1 MALVSKNIPNLIN
14 GVSQQPAALR
24 LESQGEVQE
33 NGFSDVVDGLKKR
46 PPTKF
51 LKQLKCLSSEYSNTD
66 QDLTTRSDYVNL
78 SGLETA
84 FFHTYKRSDDEQYHV
99 IITSQK
105 RIHVYDIDGNLRYQS
120 GHGSWSANGNWI
132 ANNSDHIASDAYFTN
147 DTGSPVW
154 KPTDITTTSVADA
167 TFIVNKEKTVAMSE
181 VKDPQSDLHQALVYL
196 KSVNYGRNY
205 TITGKPKNGS
215 TNFTA
220 AEETDEALTIQS
232 GADHG
237 LSNDSKLQVS
247 AVVGSGS
254 NNLRDDIRSTL
265 GTPLIDYFS
274 EVGLTAT
281 KTNATDL
288 NLSNVNASTADI
300 DNNNIKVSVG
310 GQAVPYDSTGALGWR
325 RISNIKIRLPDYVI
339 YFRASSRFAPQD
351 KWSRE
356 AAEVREITSSDDGW
370 IEPQTYN
377 KEPYFIINTTPDG
390 SVGDFDIIVTDDDG
404 GVNLKAFKGNAK
416 SFTDLPNQC
425 KQGFRL
431 GVVGDNQKKEDD
443 FHVVFTGE
451 AGSGYWK
458 ETVAYN
464 LINYFDLTTMPH
476 TLRQNDDLSFT
487 FGYGSDNDGVTWH
500 HRKAGDDNTNPAPSF
515 VGQKI
520 TDIFFHRN
528 RLGVLAG
535 ENVIFSEASGYFN
548 FWRTTVRSLLDSD
561 PIDVA
566 VSQNEVSELKAAVP
580 IQDNLLLFSN
590 LNQFTLSASQLL
602 TPAEVTVDQST
613 KYECDLTATP
623 VGAGNSVF
631 FATKS
636 GDYAGVREFF
646 TRDDTEIKDSVDI
659 TSHVPE
665 YLTGNIREF
674 AASSNEDM
682 LVALTTSDKKECYV
696 YKWYN
701 SSQERLQSSW
711 SKWTFSKSVAS
722 VSFNNSDLYFTFTDG
737 SYEKMSLTGSSSAIT
752 VTETPTSST
761 NTIFLSNSFG
771 GTDFDTTWYINP
783 SNRESWGGWATSTGS
798 NHRVQ
803 APYGAVITFD
813 AKVQG
818 GLGTD
823 LTFILESAPHPSD
836 LPVTVLT
843 PINIFGSTYK
853 TYTLILDPQ
862 PAENI
867 YTNIVMRS
875 SVSNRRFAIRN
886 LKITANQGLVR
897 GAEQDVLLD
906 HRKYIL
912 GAQSAADLTATNWG
926 INASTVFV
934 DYKGVVIAK
943 GSTLEQR
950 QKVSDYLN
958 GTHTELIDH
967 DNDGTQTNE
976 TVNNYVFF
984 GQPYTFKYQMSEQVF
999 KPAQGDATKMARLQ
1013 LRKVSF
1019 NFNDTGYFEVDVS
1032 STGRNT
1038 NKTTFTGRTLG
1049 QIDNL
1054 LGYSAVVKDG
1064 TQEVGV
1070 QSQANQTNITITNDT
1085 HLPCIFQ
1092 SAEWEG
1098 FVTLRNQRL

>member
-1 MALVSKNIPNLIN
+1 MALVSKSIPNLIN

-51 LKQLKCLSSEYSNTD
+51 LKQLKCISSSSSGSNSTN
-66 QDLTTRSDYVNL
+66 LNARSDYVNL

-99 IITSQK
+99 IITSVK
-105 RIHVYDIDGNLRYQS
+105 KVHVYDIDGNLRYQS
-120 GHGSWSANGNWI
+120 GHGSWLANGDWI
-132 ANNSDHIASDAYFTN
+132 VNNSDHTSATAYL
-147 DTGSPVW
+147 
-154 KPTDITTTSVADA
+154 PTTPSDITSTSVADA
-167 TFIVNKEKTVAMSE
+167 TFIVNKAKTVAMSPNR
-181 VKDPQSDLHQALVYL
+181 VPSNDLNQALVYL

-205 TITGKPKNGS
+205 TVKMASKANILNPDAEHTTVKQVTETVTGVGDQVNSDDLKVSSVISQTRNTNPCLREGIDNELGS
-215 TNFTA
+215 TVIANFQSYGAELTSITAYDATISGMYITA
-220 AEETDEALTIQS
+220 ANAAAGKYVVQVGGVTIPYKTNTGTDYELNGWSVVSSNKIRFPVYALQLVGNPQQGIRVRDAGRILYTANSSSTHGFISPET
-232 GADHG
+232 
-237 LSNDSKLQVS
+237 SND
-247 AVVGSGS
+247 
-254 NNLRDDIRSTL
+254 
-265 GTPLIDYFS
+265 
-274 EVGLTAT
+274 
-281 KTNATDL
+281 
-288 NLSNVNASTADI
+288 
-300 DNNNIKVSVG
+300 
-310 GQAVPYDSTGALGWR
+310 
-325 RISNIKIRLPDYVI
+325 
-339 YFRASSRFAPQD
+339 
-351 KWSRE
+351 
-356 AAEVREITSSDDGW
+356 
-370 IEPQTYN
+370 
-377 KEPYFIINTTPDG
+377 EPYFIINTPKDSG
-390 SVGDFDIIVTDDDG
+390 NVRDFDIQVTDDDG

-425 KQGFRL
+425 ENGFRL

-451 AGSGYWK
+451 AGAGYWK

-464 LINYFDLTTMPH
+464 LQNDFDLSTMPH
-476 TLRQNDDLSFT
+476 TLRQNANLSFT
-487 FGYGSDNDGVTWH
+487 FGIGTEEDGNQWQS
-500 HRKAGDDNTNPAPSF
+500 RKAGDDNTNPAPSF

-528 RLGVLAG
+528 RLGVLSG

-561 PIDVA
+561 PIDVS

-580 IQDNLLLFSN
+580 IQNNLLLFSN

-613 KYECDLTATP
+613 KYECDLTTSP

-636 GDYAGVREFF
+636 GSYAGVREFF
-646 TRDDTEIKDSVDI
+646 TRDDTEIKDAVDI

-682 LVALTTSDKKECYV
+682 LVALTTSNKKECYI

-711 SKWTFSKSVAS
+711 SKWTFSKSIAS
-722 VSFNNSDLYFTFTDG
+722 VAFNNSDLYFTFTDG
-737 SYEKMSLTGSSSAIT
+737 SYEVMSLTGSSSAIT

-761 NTIFLSNSFG
+761 STIYMSDSFG
-771 GTDFDTTWYINP
+771 GTNFDTVNYIATGYVQP
-783 SNRESWGGWATSTGS
+783 WGGWASSSSATY
-798 NHRVQ
+798 RIQ
-803 APYGAVITFD
+803 APYGAVLTFNAKGYPQDITFTLEN
-813 AKVQG
+813 APYPNTSPSAVFPAV
-818 GLGTD
+818 T
-823 LTFILESAPHPSD
+823 LTSNSSFTSYSVE
-836 LPVTVLT
+836 LP
-843 PINIFGSTYK
+843 
-853 TYTLILDPQ
+853 PQ
-862 PAENI
+862 PVDNI
-867 YTNIVMRS
+867 YTNIIMRTNKTGIYGTNFQLNS
-875 SVSNRRFAIRN
+875 
-886 LKITANQGLVR
+886 LKITANEGLVR

-912 GAQSAADLTATNWG
+912 GAQSAAEL
-926 INASTVFV
+926 ITVADEYTEFV
-934 DYKGVVIAK
+934 NHKGVVVGK
-943 GSTLEQR
+943 GNSLEQR
-950 QKVSDYLN
+950 QKVSTYLAGQHYEILDHN
-958 GTHTELIDH
+958 G
-967 DNDGTQTNE
+967 DGTLTNAA
-976 TVNNYVFF
+976 VNNYVYY
-984 GQPYTFKYQMSEQVF
+984 GQPYTFKYQLSEQVF

-1019 NFNDTGYFEVDVS
+1019 NFNDTGYFEVDVA
-1032 STGRNT
+1032 STGRDT
-1038 NKTTFTGRTLG
+1038 NKTLFTGRTLG

-1054 LGYSAVVKDG
+1054 LGYSAVVQDG
-1064 TQEVGV
+1064 TQEIGI
-1070 QSQANQTNITITNDT
+1070 QSQASQTDITITNDT
-1085 HLPCIFQ
+1085 HLPCVFQ